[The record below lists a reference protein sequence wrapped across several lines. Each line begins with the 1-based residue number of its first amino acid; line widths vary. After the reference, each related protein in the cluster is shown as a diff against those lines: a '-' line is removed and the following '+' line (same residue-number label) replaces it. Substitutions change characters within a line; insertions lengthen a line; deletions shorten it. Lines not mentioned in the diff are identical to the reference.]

1 MIFTWADAS
10 LIPQEQ
16 NVDAETA
23 RRRLRGVL
31 EMTKHH
37 PWESYDM
44 TNTHANWRAS
54 LEPNIGSAVRS
65 LGLAF
70 CASRCAS

>member
-1 MIFTWADAS
+1 MIFTWEDAS

-31 EMTKHH
+31 EMAKHH

-44 TNTHANWRAS
+44 TNTHAHWRAS
-54 LEPNIGSAVRS
+54 FGA
-65 LGLAF
+65 
-70 CASRCAS
+70 

>member
-1 MIFTWADAS
+1 MIFTWGDAS

-23 RRRLRGVL
+23 RRWLRGVL

-37 PWESYDM
+37 SWGSYDM
-44 TNTHANWRAS
+44 TNTHANWRAFF
-54 LEPNIGSAVRS
+54 LANIGSAVRS
-65 LGLAF
+65 SGLAF
-70 CASRCAS
+70 CASRCTS

>member
-1 MIFTWADAS
+1 MIFTWEDAS

-37 PWESYDM
+37 PWESYDI

-54 LEPNIGSAVRS
+54 FGA
-65 LGLAF
+65 
-70 CASRCAS
+70 